1 MKNRGR
7 GMLHSLFSPGT
18 WDFIHFHLRKKWV
31 LRWSPNGVGCGG
43 FKWPVHY
50 QHRDLHNKLT
60 SFNWPRKSKLSSTLT
75 CVANDSFRSSERVN
89 DRGKTGKINGEVVM
103 RLARALIQSLGS
115 LRSHDGTANER
126 SLQNRTLR
134 SVKFFAII
142 LCWSRCTNYA
152 RFTIVCLERMQK
164 YETFPAVHVGS
175 HCRQN
180 LIKFHFVK
188 NCTKKRAARL
198 FCLIQPIKSLVFC
211 FDVVIS

>member
-1 MKNRGR
+1 M
-7 GMLHSLFSPGT
+7 
-18 WDFIHFHLRKKWV
+18 
-31 LRWSPNGVGCGG
+31 
-43 FKWPVHY
+43 
-50 QHRDLHNKLT
+50 T
-60 SFNWPRKSKLSSTLT
+60 SFNWPRKSKLSGTLT
-75 CVANDSFRSSERVN
+75 CVANDSFCPSERTN
-89 DRGKTGKINGEVVM
+89 ERQRGNTGKINGEVVM

-115 LRSHDGTANER
+115 FRSHEGTSNER

-164 YETFPAVHVGS
+164 YETFPAVGS

-188 NCTKKRAARL
+188 NCIKKRAARL

-211 FDVVIS
+211 VDFVIS